1 MSIIK
6 EITIQGFKSIL
17 DQKLEL
23 AQMNVFIGTNGAG
36 KSNFLEALAMISASA
51 DGGISYYNLERKGSR
66 LSSPEIFRSSFKNK
80 TRKGSF
86 KIEIKMDDYIYDMK
100 INSTSEFSY
109 FTEQFSKS
117 NQKIAGR
124 SRAGSTLFGKSIN
137 KLEKDKS
144 ILGVLQSFADD
155 YSPIIN
161 NLKNFAIYS
170 PSTPI
175 LRGVSEDTASQQ
187 PLGLYGGGLAKALSE
202 VIRDGD
208 VKEDKSE
215 LQRFFQLF
223 DWFQSIGTTTTPNL
237 EVLPGQNLFGNI
249 VVRYK
254 DKFMSKKFNELYAYD
269 VSEGA
274 LFILFVLVLLIHK
287 KSPNIFALDNIDN
300 TLNPGLVKKLMMNL
314 TEIIKEHPEKQIFLT
329 THNPTALDAID
340 LFNENHRL
348 FVVSRSKNGET
359 SIERI
364 KPPENTTKEDWENE
378 YFGLKLSEIWLS
390 GAIGGLP
397 KGF

>member
-6 EITIQGFKSIL
+6 EITIEGFKSIL
-17 DQKLEL
+17 EQKLEL

-36 KSNFLEALAMISASA
+36 KSNFLEALAMVSASA
-51 DGGISYYNLERKGSR
+51 DGGISYYNLGRKGSR
-66 LSSPEIFRSSFKNK
+66 LSSPEIFKSSFKNK
-80 TRKGSF
+80 TRKSSF
-86 KIEIKMDDYIYDMK
+86 KIEIKMDDYTYDMK
-100 INSTSEFSY
+100 INSSSEFSY
-109 FTEQFSKS
+109 FTEQFLK
-117 NQKIAGR
+117 NNKKIAGR
-124 SRAGSTLFGKSIN
+124 SRAGSTLSGKSIN

-144 ILGVLQSFADD
+144 ILGVLQSFLDD
-155 YSPIIN
+155 YSSILN
-161 NLKNFAIYS
+161 SLRNFAIYA

-175 LRGVSEDTASQQ
+175 LRGVSEDSSSQKS
-187 PLGLYGGGLAKALSE
+187 LGLYGGGLAKALSE
-202 VIRDGD
+202 IIRDNKD
-208 VKEDKSE
+208 DKSE
-215 LQRFFQLF
+215 LQRFFHLF
-223 DWFQSIGTTTTPNL
+223 DWFQSIGTTATPKL
-237 EVLPGQNLFGNI
+237 EVLPEQNLFGNTI
-249 VVRYK
+249 VKYK
-254 DKFMSKKFNELYAYD
+254 DKFMGKKFNELYAYD

-300 TLNPGLVKKLMMNL
+300 TLNPGLVKELMMHL
-314 TEIIKEHPEKQIFLT
+314 TEILEEHPEKQVFLT

-359 SIERI
+359 KIERI

-378 YFGLKLSEIWLS
+378 YGGLKLSEIWLS

>member
-1 MSIIK
+1 MNIIK
-6 EITIQGFKSIL
+6 EITIEGFKSIL
-17 DQKLEL
+17 EQKLEL

-36 KSNFLEALAMISASA
+36 KSNFLEALAMVSASA
-51 DGGISYYNLERKGSR
+51 DGGISYYNLGRKGSR
-66 LSSPEIFRSSFKNK
+66 LSSPEIFKSSFKNK
-80 TRKGSF
+80 TRKSSF
-86 KIEIKMDDYIYDMK
+86 KIEIKMDDYTYDMK
-100 INSTSEFSY
+100 INSSSEFSY
-109 FTEQFSKS
+109 FTEQFLK
-117 NQKIAGR
+117 NNKKIAGR
-124 SRAGSTLFGKSIN
+124 SRAGSTLSGKSIN

-144 ILGVLQSFADD
+144 ILGVLQSFSDD
-155 YSPIIN
+155 YSSILN
-161 NLKNFAIYS
+161 SLRNFAIYA

-175 LRGVSEDTASQQ
+175 LRGVSEDSSSQKS
-187 PLGLYGGGLAKALSE
+187 LGLYGGGLAKALSE
-202 VIRDGD
+202 IIRDNKD
-208 VKEDKSE
+208 DKSE
-215 LQRFFQLF
+215 LQRFFHLF
-223 DWFQSIGTTTTPNL
+223 DWFQSIGTTATPKL
-237 EVLPGQNLFGNI
+237 EVLPEQNLFGNTI
-249 VVRYK
+249 VKYK
-254 DKFMSKKFNELYAYD
+254 DKFMGKKFNELYAYD

-300 TLNPGLVKKLMMNL
+300 TLNPGLVKELMMHL
-314 TEIIKEHPEKQIFLT
+314 TEILEEHPEKQVFLT

-359 SIERI
+359 KIERI

-378 YFGLKLSEIWLS
+378 YGGLKLSEIWLS

>member
-6 EITIQGFKSIL
+6 EITIEGFKSIL
-17 DQKLEL
+17 EQKLEL

-36 KSNFLEALAMISASA
+36 KSNFLEALAMVSASA
-51 DGGISYYNLERKGSR
+51 DGGISYYNLGRKGSR
-66 LSSPEIFRSSFKNK
+66 LSSPEIFKSSFKNK
-80 TRKGSF
+80 TRKSSF
-86 KIEIKMDDYIYDMK
+86 KIEIKMDDYTYDMK
-100 INSTSEFSY
+100 INSSSEFSY
-109 FTEQFSKS
+109 FTEQFLK
-117 NQKIAGR
+117 NNKKIAGR
-124 SRAGSTLFGKSIN
+124 SRAGSTLSGKSIN

-144 ILGVLQSFADD
+144 ILGVLQSFSDD
-155 YSPIIN
+155 YSSILN
-161 NLKNFAIYS
+161 SLRNFAIYA

-175 LRGVSEDTASQQ
+175 LRGVSEDSSSQKS
-187 PLGLYGGGLAKALSE
+187 LGLYGGGLAKALSE
-202 VIRDGD
+202 IIRDNKD
-208 VKEDKSE
+208 DKSE
-215 LQRFFQLF
+215 LQRFFHLF
-223 DWFQSIGTTTTPNL
+223 DWFQSIGTTATPKL
-237 EVLPGQNLFGNI
+237 EVLPEQNLFGNTI
-249 VVRYK
+249 VKYK
-254 DKFMSKKFNELYAYD
+254 DKFMGKKFNELYAYD

-300 TLNPGLVKKLMMNL
+300 TLNPGLVKELMMHL
-314 TEIIKEHPEKQIFLT
+314 TEILEEHPEKQVFLT

-359 SIERI
+359 KIERI

-378 YFGLKLSEIWLS
+378 YGGLKLSEIWLS

>member
-6 EITIQGFKSIL
+6 EITIEGFKSIL
-17 DQKLEL
+17 EQKLEL

-36 KSNFLEALAMISASA
+36 KSNFLEALAMVSASA
-51 DGGISYYNLERKGSR
+51 DGGISYYNLGRKGSR
-66 LSSPEIFRSSFKNK
+66 LSSPEIFKSSFKNK
-80 TRKGSF
+80 TRKSSF
-86 KIEIKMDDYIYDMK
+86 KIEIKMDDYTYDMK
-100 INSTSEFSY
+100 INSSSEFSY
-109 FTEQFSKS
+109 FTEQFLK
-117 NQKIAGR
+117 NNKKIAGR
-124 SRAGSTLFGKSIN
+124 SRAGSTLSGKSIN

-144 ILGVLQSFADD
+144 ILGVLQSFSDD
-155 YSPIIN
+155 YSSILN
-161 NLKNFAIYS
+161 SLRNFAIYA

-175 LRGVSEDTASQQ
+175 LRGVSEDSSSQKS
-187 PLGLYGGGLAKALSE
+187 LGLYGGGLAKALSE
-202 VIRDGD
+202 IIRDNKD
-208 VKEDKSE
+208 DKSE
-215 LQRFFQLF
+215 LQRFFHLF
-223 DWFQSIGTTTTPNL
+223 DWFQSIGTTDTPKL
-237 EVLPGQNLFGNI
+237 EVLPEQNLFGNTI
-249 VVRYK
+249 VKYK
-254 DKFMSKKFNELYAYD
+254 DKFMGKKFNELYAYD

-300 TLNPGLVKKLMMNL
+300 TLNPGLVKELMMHL
-314 TEIIKEHPEKQIFLT
+314 TEILEEHPEKQVFLT

-359 SIERI
+359 KIERI

-378 YFGLKLSEIWLS
+378 YGGLKLSEIWLS